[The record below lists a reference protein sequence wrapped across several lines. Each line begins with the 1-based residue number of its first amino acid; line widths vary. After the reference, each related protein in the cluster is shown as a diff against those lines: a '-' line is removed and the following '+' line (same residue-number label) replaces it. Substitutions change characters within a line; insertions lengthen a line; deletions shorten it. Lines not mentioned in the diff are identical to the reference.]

1 MDRDKATAIEIKIAS
16 KDFDRSKILL
26 NIQLFVLLI
35 FTVSSWCVFTAVG
48 DCSSDTQS
56 CLNSRFVCITVQ
68 YSASQQ
74 NNRTISITGEQTIAI
89 QPLSAHL
96 CTLIGTSITVSR
108 LSLVLLRVPFHQ
120 AQICYCTTNATQR
133 MTIFGLFPQR
143 APFDGLIQQQPPYR
157 TFLLSSTLQS
167 LSTPTVLSLIG
178 DSIGVSR
185 HQCSSTG
192 DALSFPSVDRTFLG
206 YD

>member
-1 MDRDKATAIEIKIAS
+1 MLKFTFRVHYCP
-16 KDFDRSKILL
+16 
-26 NIQLFVLLI
+26 IQCI
-35 FTVSSWCVFTAVG
+35 RT
-48 DCSSDTQS
+48 TQP
-56 CLNSRFVCITVQ
+56 NHF
-68 YSASQQ
+68 
-74 NNRTISITGEQTIAI
+74 TGEQTIAI

-96 CTLIGTSITVSR
+96 CTLIGTSITVSC

-143 APFDGLIQQQPPYR
+143 APFDGLIQQPPYR
-157 TFLLSSTLQS
+157 TFLLSSTLP

-178 DSIGVSR
+178 DSIGVTR